1 MDADPRKPK
10 RAVKILLAPLILLNK
25 GLDKLLSKALPATA
39 TTTRKKPRRTT
50 LCLWSMRATNTANL
64 EDESA
69 QLINNVFEFGDLV
82 ASDVMT
88 HRKNIVGVDVNS
100 SLDDIVYI
108 ALEKGF
114 SRIPVYKENIDAIVG
129 IIIVKDLL
137 CLVGNENKDKL
148 KIEDFLREAVYVPES
163 CSCSDVFKFLT
174 NLKSGMG
181 IVIDEY
187 GGTAGIITLEDIIES
202 IMGNIEDEYDEEKGY
217 DNPPA
222 RTAHTR
228 SAVRPIPKM
237 YSNCSGYELE
247 EDHEYDTIAGFVTDL
262 LGYIPEE
269 EGEHPKVRYKDIIF
283 KVIEVHDNCISK
295 LIVRPCKEEKNL
307 RLSRRKQHISGSN
320 IIPQFRM
327 GLRYFCYIFYFTEN
341 LYMVVK
347 LYCSPA
353 L

>member
-1 MDADPRKPK
+1 MDSDARKPGK
-10 RAVKILLAPLILLNK
+10 AVKILLSPLILLNK
-25 GLDKLLSKALPATA
+25 GLDKLLSKALGESYYNKDD
-39 TTTRKKPRRTT
+39 TTQDNIM
-50 LCLWSMRATNTANL
+50 SMVDAGNEYGNL

-88 HRKNIVGVDVNS
+88 HRKNIVGVEINS

-114 SRIPVYKENIDAIVG
+114 SRIPVFKDSIDAIVG

-137 CLVGNENKDKL
+137 CLVGNNNKDNL
-148 KIEDFLREAVYVPES
+148 KIDDFLREAVYVPES
-163 CSCSDVFKFLT
+163 CSCSDAFKFLT

-181 IVIDEY
+181 VVIDEY

-202 IMGNIEDEYDEEKGY
+202 IMGNIEDEYDEERELIIK
-217 DNPPA
+217 
-222 RTAHTR
+222 R
-228 SAVRPIPKM
+228 SGGAYEIDGEADPEEVLELF
-237 YSNCSGYELE
+237 GYELE
-247 EDHEYDTIAGFVTDL
+247 DNHEYDTIAGFVTDL

-295 LIVRPCKEEKNL
+295 LIVRPCKEDEL
-307 RLSRRKQHISGSN
+307 
-320 IIPQFRM
+320 
-327 GLRYFCYIFYFTEN
+327 
-341 LYMVVK
+341 K
-347 LYCSPA
+347 LEQEETTHFGQ
-353 L
+353 

>member
-1 MDADPRKPK
+1 MDSDARKPGK
-10 RAVKILLAPLILLNK
+10 AVKILLSPLILLNK
-25 GLDKLLSKALPATA
+25 GLDKLLSKALGESYYDKDD
-39 TTTRKKPRRTT
+39 TTQDNIM
-50 LCLWSMRATNTANL
+50 SMVDAGNEYGNL

-88 HRKNIVGVDVNS
+88 HRKNIVGVEINS

-114 SRIPVYKENIDAIVG
+114 SRIPVFKDSIDAIVG

-137 CLVGNENKDKL
+137 CLVGNNNKDNL
-148 KIEDFLREAVYVPES
+148 KIDDFLREAVYVPES
-163 CSCSDVFKFLT
+163 CSCSDAFKFLT

-181 IVIDEY
+181 VVIDEY

-202 IMGNIEDEYDEEKGY
+202 IMGNIEDEYDEE
-217 DNPPA
+217 
-222 RTAHTR
+222 RELIIRR
-228 SAVRPIPKM
+228 SGGAYEIDGEADPEEVLELF
-237 YSNCSGYELE
+237 GYELE
-247 EDHEYDTIAGFVTDL
+247 DNHEYDTIAGFVNDL

-295 LIVRPCKEEKNL
+295 LIVRPCKEDEL
-307 RLSRRKQHISGSN
+307 
-320 IIPQFRM
+320 
-327 GLRYFCYIFYFTEN
+327 
-341 LYMVVK
+341 K
-347 LYCSPA
+347 LEQEETTHFGQ
-353 L
+353 

>member
-25 GLDKLLSKALPATA
+25 GLDKLLSKALGDSYYDKEE
-39 TTTRKKPRRTT
+39 TTQDNIM
-50 LCLWSMRATNTANL
+50 SMVDAGNEYGNL

-174 NLKSGMG
+174 YLKSGMG

-202 IMGNIEDEYDEEKGY
+202 IMGNIEDEYDEEKDMIIPRSNGAYEVSGEADPEDVLELFGY
-217 DNPPA
+217 
-222 RTAHTR
+222 
-228 SAVRPIPKM
+228 K
-237 YSNCSGYELE
+237 LE

-295 LIVRPCKEEKNL
+295 LIVRPCKEEEL
-307 RLSRRKQHISGSN
+307 
-320 IIPQFRM
+320 
-327 GLRYFCYIFYFTEN
+327 
-341 LYMVVK
+341 
-347 LYCSPA
+347 A
-353 L
+353 LEPKETTHFGQ

>member
-1 MDADPRKPK
+1 MDSDARKPGK
-10 RAVKILLAPLILLNK
+10 AVKILLSPLILLNK
-25 GLDKLLSKALPATA
+25 GLDKLLSKALGESYYDKDD
-39 TTTRKKPRRTT
+39 TTQDNIM
-50 LCLWSMRATNTANL
+50 SMVDAGNEYGNL

-88 HRKNIVGVDVNS
+88 HRKNIVGVEINS

-114 SRIPVYKENIDAIVG
+114 SRIPVFKDSIDAIVG

-137 CLVGNENKDKL
+137 CLVGNDNKDNL
-148 KIEDFLREAVYVPES
+148 KIDDFLREAVYVPES
-163 CSCSDVFKFLT
+163 CSCSDAFKFLT

-181 IVIDEY
+181 VVIDEY

-202 IMGNIEDEYDEEKGY
+202 IMGNIEDEYDEE
-217 DNPPA
+217 
-222 RTAHTR
+222 RELIIRR
-228 SAVRPIPKM
+228 SGGAYEIDGEADPEEVLELF
-237 YSNCSGYELE
+237 GYELE
-247 EDHEYDTIAGFVTDL
+247 ENHEYDTIAGFVTDL

-295 LIVRPCKEEKNL
+295 LIVRPCKEDELTLEPKETTHFG
-307 RLSRRKQHISGSN
+307 Q
-320 IIPQFRM
+320 
-327 GLRYFCYIFYFTEN
+327 
-341 LYMVVK
+341 
-347 LYCSPA
+347 
-353 L
+353 

>member
-1 MDADPRKPK
+1 MDSDARKPGK
-10 RAVKILLAPLILLNK
+10 AVKILLSPLILLNK
-25 GLDKLLSKALPATA
+25 GLDKLLSKALGESYYNKDD
-39 TTTRKKPRRTT
+39 TTQDNIM
-50 LCLWSMRATNTANL
+50 SMVDAGNEYGNL

-88 HRKNIVGVDVNS
+88 HRKNIVGVEINS

-114 SRIPVYKENIDAIVG
+114 SRIPVFKDSIDAIVG

-137 CLVGNENKDKL
+137 CLVGNNNKDNL
-148 KIEDFLREAVYVPES
+148 KIDDFLREAVYVPES
-163 CSCSDVFKFLT
+163 CSCSDAFKFLT

-181 IVIDEY
+181 VVIDEY

-202 IMGNIEDEYDEEKGY
+202 IMGNIEDEYDEE
-217 DNPPA
+217 
-222 RTAHTR
+222 RELIIRR
-228 SAVRPIPKM
+228 SGGAYEIDGEADPEEVLELF
-237 YSNCSGYELE
+237 GYELE
-247 EDHEYDTIAGFVTDL
+247 DNHEYDTIAGFVTDL

-295 LIVRPCKEEKNL
+295 LIVRPCKEEEL
-307 RLSRRKQHISGSN
+307 
-320 IIPQFRM
+320 
-327 GLRYFCYIFYFTEN
+327 
-341 LYMVVK
+341 
-347 LYCSPA
+347 A
-353 L
+353 LEPKETTHFGQ

>member
-25 GLDKLLSKALPATA
+25 GLDKLLSKALGDSYYDKEE
-39 TTTRKKPRRTT
+39 TTQDNIM
-50 LCLWSMRATNTANL
+50 SMVDAGNEYGNL

-187 GGTAGIITLEDIIES
+187 GGTEGIITLEDIIES
-202 IMGNIEDEYDEEKGY
+202 IMGNIEDEYDEEK
-217 DNPPA
+217 DMIIP
-222 RTAHTR
+222 R
-228 SAVRPIPKM
+228 SNGAYEVSGEADPEDVLELF
-237 YSNCSGYELE
+237 GYELE

-295 LIVRPCKEEKNL
+295 LIVRPCKEEEL
-307 RLSRRKQHISGSN
+307 
-320 IIPQFRM
+320 
-327 GLRYFCYIFYFTEN
+327 
-341 LYMVVK
+341 
-347 LYCSPA
+347 A
-353 L
+353 LEPKETTHFGQ

>member
-1 MDADPRKPK
+1 MDSDARKPGK
-10 RAVKILLAPLILLNK
+10 AVKILLSPLILLNK
-25 GLDKLLSKALPATA
+25 GLDKLLSKALGESYYDKDD
-39 TTTRKKPRRTT
+39 TTQDNIM
-50 LCLWSMRATNTANL
+50 SMVDAGNEYGNL

-88 HRKNIVGVDVNS
+88 HRKNIVGVEINS

-114 SRIPVYKENIDAIVG
+114 SRIPVFKDSIDAIVG

-137 CLVGNENKDKL
+137 CLVGNDNKDNL
-148 KIEDFLREAVYVPES
+148 KIDDFLREVVYVPES
-163 CSCSDVFKFLT
+163 CSCSDAFKFLT

-181 IVIDEY
+181 VVIDEY

-202 IMGNIEDEYDEEKGY
+202 IMGNIEDEYDEE
-217 DNPPA
+217 
-222 RTAHTR
+222 RELIIRR
-228 SAVRPIPKM
+228 SGGAYEIDGEADPEEVLELF
-237 YSNCSGYELE
+237 GYELE
-247 EDHEYDTIAGFVTDL
+247 ENHEYDTIAGFVTDL

-295 LIVRPCKEEKNL
+295 LIVRPCKEDELTLDPKETTHFG
-307 RLSRRKQHISGSN
+307 Q
-320 IIPQFRM
+320 
-327 GLRYFCYIFYFTEN
+327 
-341 LYMVVK
+341 
-347 LYCSPA
+347 
-353 L
+353 

>member
-1 MDADPRKPK
+1 MDSDARKPGK
-10 RAVKILLAPLILLNK
+10 AVKILLSPLILLNK
-25 GLDKLLSKALPATA
+25 GLDKLLSKALGESYYNKDD
-39 TTTRKKPRRTT
+39 TTQDNIM
-50 LCLWSMRATNTANL
+50 SMVDAGNEYGNL

-88 HRKNIVGVDVNS
+88 HRKNIVGVEINS

-114 SRIPVYKENIDAIVG
+114 SRIPVFKDSIDAIVG

-137 CLVGNENKDKL
+137 CLVGNDNKDNL
-148 KIEDFLREAVYVPES
+148 KIDDFLREAVYVPES
-163 CSCSDVFKFLT
+163 CSCSDAFKFLT

-181 IVIDEY
+181 VVIDEY

-202 IMGNIEDEYDEEKGY
+202 IMGNIEDEYDEE
-217 DNPPA
+217 
-222 RTAHTR
+222 RELIIRR
-228 SAVRPIPKM
+228 SGGAYEIDGEADPEEVLELF
-237 YSNCSGYELE
+237 GYELE
-247 EDHEYDTIAGFVTDL
+247 DNHEYDTIAGFVTDL

-295 LIVRPCKEEKNL
+295 LIVRPCKEDELTLDQNETTHFG
-307 RLSRRKQHISGSN
+307 Q
-320 IIPQFRM
+320 
-327 GLRYFCYIFYFTEN
+327 
-341 LYMVVK
+341 
-347 LYCSPA
+347 
-353 L
+353 

>member
-1 MDADPRKPK
+1 
-10 RAVKILLAPLILLNK
+10 
-25 GLDKLLSKALPATA
+25 
-39 TTTRKKPRRTT
+39 
-50 LCLWSMRATNTANL
+50 
-64 EDESA
+64 
-69 QLINNVFEFGDLV
+69 
-82 ASDVMT
+82 MT

-202 IMGNIEDEYDEEKGY
+202 IMGNIEDEYDEEKDMIIPRSNGAYEVSGEADPEDVLELFGY
-217 DNPPA
+217 
-222 RTAHTR
+222 
-228 SAVRPIPKM
+228 K
-237 YSNCSGYELE
+237 LE

-295 LIVRPCKEEKNL
+295 LIVRPCKEEEL
-307 RLSRRKQHISGSN
+307 
-320 IIPQFRM
+320 
-327 GLRYFCYIFYFTEN
+327 
-341 LYMVVK
+341 
-347 LYCSPA
+347 A
-353 L
+353 LEPKETTHFGQ

>member
-1 MDADPRKPK
+1 MDSDARKPGK
-10 RAVKILLAPLILLNK
+10 AVKILLSPLILLNK
-25 GLDKLLSKALPATA
+25 GLDKLLSKALGESYYDKDD
-39 TTTRKKPRRTT
+39 TTQDNIM
-50 LCLWSMRATNTANL
+50 SMVDAGNEYGNL

-88 HRKNIVGVDVNS
+88 HRKNIVGVEINS

-114 SRIPVYKENIDAIVG
+114 SRIPVFKDSIDAIVG

-137 CLVGNENKDKL
+137 CLVGNDNKDNL
-148 KIEDFLREAVYVPES
+148 KIDDFLREVVYVPES
-163 CSCSDVFKFLT
+163 CSCSDAFKFLT

-181 IVIDEY
+181 VVIDEY

-202 IMGNIEDEYDEEKGY
+202 IMGNIEDEYDEE
-217 DNPPA
+217 
-222 RTAHTR
+222 RELIIRR
-228 SAVRPIPKM
+228 SGGAYEIDGEADPEEVLELFD
-237 YSNCSGYELE
+237 YELE
-247 EDHEYDTIAGFVTDL
+247 ENHEYDTIAGFVTDL

-295 LIVRPCKEEKNL
+295 LIVRPCKEDELTVEQKETTHFG
-307 RLSRRKQHISGSN
+307 Q
-320 IIPQFRM
+320 
-327 GLRYFCYIFYFTEN
+327 
-341 LYMVVK
+341 
-347 LYCSPA
+347 
-353 L
+353 

>member
-1 MDADPRKPK
+1 MVRYIKISAGHEVLPKNIFLYLKGNKMDADPRKPK

-25 GLDKLLSKALPATA
+25 GLDKLLSKALGDSYYDKEE
-39 TTTRKKPRRTT
+39 TTQDNIM
-50 LCLWSMRATNTANL
+50 SMVDAGNEYGNL

-114 SRIPVYKENIDAIVG
+114 SRIPVYKESIDAIVG

-202 IMGNIEDEYDEEKGY
+202 IMGNIEDEYDEEK
-217 DNPPA
+217 DMIIP
-222 RTAHTR
+222 R
-228 SAVRPIPKM
+228 SNGAYEVSGEADPEDVLELF
-237 YSNCSGYELE
+237 GYELE

-295 LIVRPCKEEKNL
+295 LIVRPCKEEEL
-307 RLSRRKQHISGSN
+307 
-320 IIPQFRM
+320 
-327 GLRYFCYIFYFTEN
+327 
-341 LYMVVK
+341 
-347 LYCSPA
+347 A
-353 L
+353 LEPKETTHFGQ

>member
-25 GLDKLLSKALPATA
+25 GLDKLLSKALGDSYYDKEE
-39 TTTRKKPRRTT
+39 TTQDNIM
-50 LCLWSMRATNTANL
+50 SMVDAGNEYGNL

-69 QLINNVFEFGDLV
+69 QMIYNVFEFGDLV

-202 IMGNIEDEYDEEKGY
+202 IMGNIEDEYDEEK
-217 DNPPA
+217 DMIIP
-222 RTAHTR
+222 R
-228 SAVRPIPKM
+228 SNGAYEVSGEADPEDVLELF
-237 YSNCSGYELE
+237 GYELE

-295 LIVRPCKEEKNL
+295 LIVRPCKEEEL
-307 RLSRRKQHISGSN
+307 
-320 IIPQFRM
+320 
-327 GLRYFCYIFYFTEN
+327 
-341 LYMVVK
+341 
-347 LYCSPA
+347 A
-353 L
+353 LEPKETTHFGQ

>member
-25 GLDKLLSKALPATA
+25 GLDKLLSKALGDSYYDKEE
-39 TTTRKKPRRTT
+39 TTQDNIM
-50 LCLWSMRATNTANL
+50 SMVDAGNEYGNL

-148 KIEDFLREAVYVPES
+148 KIEDFLREAGICSRIVQLFGRVQVP
-163 CSCSDVFKFLT
+163 D
-174 NLKSGMG
+174 KSQ
-181 IVIDEY
+181 IRY
-187 GGTAGIITLEDIIES
+187 GNRDRRI
-202 IMGNIEDEYDEEKGY
+202 
-217 DNPPA
+217 
-222 RTAHTR
+222 R
-228 SAVRPIPKM
+228 
-237 YSNCSGYELE
+237 
-247 EDHEYDTIAGFVTDL
+247 
-262 LGYIPEE
+262 
-269 EGEHPKVRYKDIIF
+269 RY
-283 KVIEVHDNCISK
+283 
-295 LIVRPCKEEKNL
+295 
-307 RLSRRKQHISGSN
+307 G
-320 IIPQFRM
+320 
-327 GLRYFCYIFYFTEN
+327 RYHH
-341 LYMVVK
+341 
-347 LYCSPA
+347 A
-353 L
+353 

>member
-1 MDADPRKPK
+1 MDSDARKPGK
-10 RAVKILLAPLILLNK
+10 AVKILLSPLILLNK
-25 GLDKLLSKALPATA
+25 GLDKLLSKALGESYYDKDD
-39 TTTRKKPRRTT
+39 TTQDNIM
-50 LCLWSMRATNTANL
+50 SMVDAGNEYGNL

-88 HRKNIVGVDVNS
+88 HRKNIVGVEINS

-114 SRIPVYKENIDAIVG
+114 SRIPVFKDSIDAIVG

-137 CLVGNENKDKL
+137 CLVGNDNKDNL
-148 KIEDFLREAVYVPES
+148 KIDDFLREAVYVPES
-163 CSCSDVFKFLT
+163 CSCSDAFKFLT

-181 IVIDEY
+181 VVIDEY

-202 IMGNIEDEYDEEKGY
+202 IMGNIEDEYDEE
-217 DNPPA
+217 
-222 RTAHTR
+222 RELIIRR
-228 SAVRPIPKM
+228 SGGAYEIDGEADPEEVLELF
-237 YSNCSGYELE
+237 GYELE
-247 EDHEYDTIAGFVTDL
+247 DNHEYDTIAGFVTDL

-295 LIVRPCKEEKNL
+295 LIVRPCKEDEL
-307 RLSRRKQHISGSN
+307 
-320 IIPQFRM
+320 
-327 GLRYFCYIFYFTEN
+327 
-341 LYMVVK
+341 K
-347 LYCSPA
+347 LEQEETTHFGQ
-353 L
+353 

>member
-1 MDADPRKPK
+1 MDSDARKPGK
-10 RAVKILLAPLILLNK
+10 AVKILLSPLILLNK
-25 GLDKLLSKALPATA
+25 GLDKLLSKALGESYYNKDD
-39 TTTRKKPRRTT
+39 TTQDNIM
-50 LCLWSMRATNTANL
+50 SMVDAGNEYGNR

-88 HRKNIVGVDVNS
+88 HRKNIVGVEINS

-114 SRIPVYKENIDAIVG
+114 SRIPVFKDSIDAIVG

-137 CLVGNENKDKL
+137 CLVGNDNKDNL
-148 KIEDFLREAVYVPES
+148 KIDDFLREAVYVPES
-163 CSCSDVFKFLT
+163 CSCSDAFKFLT

-181 IVIDEY
+181 VVIDEY

-202 IMGNIEDEYDEEKGY
+202 IMGNIEDEYDEE
-217 DNPPA
+217 
-222 RTAHTR
+222 RELIIRR
-228 SAVRPIPKM
+228 SGGAYEIDGEADPEEVLELF
-237 YSNCSGYELE
+237 GYELE
-247 EDHEYDTIAGFVTDL
+247 DNHEYDTIAGFVTDL

-295 LIVRPCKEEKNL
+295 LIVRPCKEDEL
-307 RLSRRKQHISGSN
+307 
-320 IIPQFRM
+320 
-327 GLRYFCYIFYFTEN
+327 
-341 LYMVVK
+341 K
-347 LYCSPA
+347 LEQEETTHFGQ
-353 L
+353 

>member
-1 MDADPRKPK
+1 MDSDARKPGK
-10 RAVKILLAPLILLNK
+10 AVKILLSPLILLNK
-25 GLDKLLSKALPATA
+25 GLDKLLSKALGESYYDKDD
-39 TTTRKKPRRTT
+39 TTQDNIM
-50 LCLWSMRATNTANL
+50 SMVDAGNEYGNL

-88 HRKNIVGVDVNS
+88 HRKNIVGVEINS

-114 SRIPVYKENIDAIVG
+114 SRIPVFKDSIDAIVG

-137 CLVGNENKDKL
+137 CLVGNDNKDNL
-148 KIEDFLREAVYVPES
+148 KIDDFLREAVYVPES
-163 CSCSDVFKFLT
+163 CSCSDAFKFLT

-181 IVIDEY
+181 VVIDEY

-202 IMGNIEDEYDEEKGY
+202 IMGNIEDEYDEERELIIK
-217 DNPPA
+217 
-222 RTAHTR
+222 R
-228 SAVRPIPKM
+228 SGGAYEIDGEADPEEVLELF
-237 YSNCSGYELE
+237 GYELE
-247 EDHEYDTIAGFVTDL
+247 DNHEYDTIAGFVTDL

-295 LIVRPCKEEKNL
+295 LIVRPCKEDEL
-307 RLSRRKQHISGSN
+307 
-320 IIPQFRM
+320 
-327 GLRYFCYIFYFTEN
+327 
-341 LYMVVK
+341 K
-347 LYCSPA
+347 LEQEETTHFGQ
-353 L
+353 

>member
-1 MDADPRKPK
+1 MDSDARKPGK
-10 RAVKILLAPLILLNK
+10 AVKILLSPLILLNK
-25 GLDKLLSKALPATA
+25 GLDKLLSKALGESYYDKDD
-39 TTTRKKPRRTT
+39 TTQDNIM
-50 LCLWSMRATNTANL
+50 SMVDAGNEYGNL

-88 HRKNIVGVDVNS
+88 HRKNIVGVEINS

-114 SRIPVYKENIDAIVG
+114 SRIPVFKDSIDAIVG

-137 CLVGNENKDKL
+137 CLVGNDNKDNL
-148 KIEDFLREAVYVPES
+148 KIDDFLREAVYVPES
-163 CSCSDVFKFLT
+163 CSCSDAFKFLT

-181 IVIDEY
+181 VVIDEY

-202 IMGNIEDEYDEEKGY
+202 IMGNIEDEYDEE
-217 DNPPA
+217 
-222 RTAHTR
+222 RELIIRR
-228 SAVRPIPKM
+228 SGGAYEIDGEADPEEVLELF
-237 YSNCSGYELE
+237 GYELE
-247 EDHEYDTIAGFVTDL
+247 DNHEYDTIAGFVTDL

-295 LIVRPCKEEKNL
+295 LIVRPCKEDEL
-307 RLSRRKQHISGSN
+307 
-320 IIPQFRM
+320 
-327 GLRYFCYIFYFTEN
+327 
-341 LYMVVK
+341 K
-347 LYCSPA
+347 LEQNETTHFGQ
-353 L
+353 

>member
-1 MDADPRKPK
+1 MVRYIKISAGHEVLPKNIFLYLKGNKMDADPRKPK

-25 GLDKLLSKALPATA
+25 GLDKLLSKALGDSYYDKEE
-39 TTTRKKPRRTT
+39 TTQDNIM
-50 LCLWSMRATNTANL
+50 SMVDAGNEYGNL

-202 IMGNIEDEYDEEKGY
+202 IMGNIEDEYDEEK
-217 DNPPA
+217 DMIIP
-222 RTAHTR
+222 R
-228 SAVRPIPKM
+228 SNGAYEVSGEADPEDVLELF
-237 YSNCSGYELE
+237 GYELE

-295 LIVRPCKEEKNL
+295 LIVRPCKEEELALEPKETT
-307 RLSRRKQHISGSN
+307 HSG
-320 IIPQFRM
+320 Q
-327 GLRYFCYIFYFTEN
+327 
-341 LYMVVK
+341 
-347 LYCSPA
+347 
-353 L
+353 

>member
-1 MDADPRKPK
+1 MDSDARKPGK
-10 RAVKILLAPLILLNK
+10 AVKILLSPLILLNK
-25 GLDKLLSKALPATA
+25 GLDKLLSKALGESYYDKDD
-39 TTTRKKPRRTT
+39 TTQDNIM
-50 LCLWSMRATNTANL
+50 SMVDAGNEYGNL

-88 HRKNIVGVDVNS
+88 HRKNIVGVEINS

-114 SRIPVYKENIDAIVG
+114 SRIPVFKDSIDAIVG

-137 CLVGNENKDKL
+137 CLVGNDNKDNL
-148 KIEDFLREAVYVPES
+148 KIDDFLRDAVYVPES
-163 CSCSDVFKFLT
+163 CSCSDAFKFLT

-181 IVIDEY
+181 VVIDEY

-202 IMGNIEDEYDEEKGY
+202 IMGNIEDEYDEE
-217 DNPPA
+217 
-222 RTAHTR
+222 RELIIRR
-228 SAVRPIPKM
+228 SGGAYEIDGEADPEEVLELF
-237 YSNCSGYELE
+237 GYELE
-247 EDHEYDTIAGFVTDL
+247 DNHEYDTIAGFVTDL

-295 LIVRPCKEEKNL
+295 LIVRPCKEDEL
-307 RLSRRKQHISGSN
+307 
-320 IIPQFRM
+320 
-327 GLRYFCYIFYFTEN
+327 
-341 LYMVVK
+341 K
-347 LYCSPA
+347 LEQEETTHFGQ
-353 L
+353 